1 MQVRSNNSSVNISL
15 LPVEVYEG
23 PAKNL
28 STAVLLHLT
37 GRDALSTSCRTD
49 GSRNNAIPNA
59 NAERFIISISAFL
72 LCLSRIQLIIIV
84 QLVFVVSTEVGTGSI
99 DENFDATLP
108 CNNNAKANL
117 RPESHCI

>member
-1 MQVRSNNSSVNISL
+1 MSICSATTLRDRWGTTYRLRRTGQESFDC
-15 LPVEVYEG
+15 G
-23 PAKNL
+23 APAFNR
-28 STAVLLHLT
+28 TRRAVP
-37 GRDALSTSCRTD
+37 TSCRTD